1 MTDEET
7 IPRDSKTT
15 KPITIVLNIRNIIV
29 RKLKKIKTGPTR
41 SEEEG
46 CRQSELG
53 DDLYLGAVT
62 NESSANQFQ

>member
-41 SEEEG
+41 IEEEG
-46 CRQSELG
+46 SRQSELG